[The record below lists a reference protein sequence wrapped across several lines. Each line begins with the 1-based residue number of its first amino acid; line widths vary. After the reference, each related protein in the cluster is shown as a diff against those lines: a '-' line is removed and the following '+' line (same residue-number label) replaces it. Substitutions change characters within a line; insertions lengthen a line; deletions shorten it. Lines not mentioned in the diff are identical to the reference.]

1 MVYREEAAMDDFCGL
16 IGTAIRNRVDVRAVV
31 DRYFPSHDAFA
42 AWRDAD
48 SRVADLLETRD
59 DLADALI
66 EIGLRRG
73 GSHVGSSEGVLEFDN
88 HIDAQRFRDWCRPE

>member
-1 MVYREEAAMDDFCGL
+1 MVYREEAAMDEFCAL
-16 IGTAIRNRVDVRAVV
+16 IGRVIRNRIDLRAVV
-31 DRYFPSHDAFA
+31 ERHFASHEAFV

-48 SRVADLLETRD
+48 PRAADLLETRD
-59 DLADALI
+59 DLVDALI

-73 GSHVGSSEGVLEFDN
+73 GSHVESSEGVLEFDN